1 MKTRFCSLSQSPD
14 ASEGTLMNSKYSTER
29 SPTTALLFEAQ
40 RTVALPL
47 ITLEDLNLS
56 STKIPSKAGCVDGC
70 SVQEH

>member
-14 ASEGTLMNSKYSTER
+14 ASEGMLINSKYSTER
-29 SPTTALLFEAQ
+29 SPTTALLFEAK

-47 ITLEDLNLS
+47 VALKDEDS
-56 STKIPSKAGCVDGC
+56 SFAEVPSKAGCVVGC